1 MFGIADN
8 SYVTIFE
15 KICRANEVSN
25 SEQEMVNK
33 INDISF
39 QASNKGRKQQTTNW
53 KKDQQKMRG
62 KDKIQLDEWPT
73 AGSVAMDKGVEEECP
88 A

>member
-39 QASNKGRKQQTTNW
+39 QASNKGRKQQTTN
-53 KKDQQKMRG
+53 
-62 KDKIQLDEWPT
+62 
-73 AGSVAMDKGVEEECP
+73 
-88 A
+88 